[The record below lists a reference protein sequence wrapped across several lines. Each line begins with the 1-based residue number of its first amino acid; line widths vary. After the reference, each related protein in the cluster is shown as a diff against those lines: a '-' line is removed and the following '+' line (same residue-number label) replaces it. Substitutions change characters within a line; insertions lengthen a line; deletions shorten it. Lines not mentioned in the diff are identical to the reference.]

1 MSDTNSNQHLAGHV
15 SALQLLLGD
24 WDPYTVRRAI
34 NLAFPDTF
42 AIQLLHQ
49 QGEGGIELRIH
60 LSEAVR
66 AVKELGRRLDGSRS
80 GAVAV
85 RNLKPLI
92 DQATNDIFAAQQRL
106 GYKTK

>member
-1 MSDTNSNQHLAGHV
+1 MSDDKMVGHV

-49 QGEGGIELRIH
+49 QEGGIELSIH

-66 AVKELGRRLDGSRS
+66 AVKELGGRLDGSS
-80 GAVAV
+80 GMGALAV

-92 DQATNDIFAAQQRL
+92 DQATNDIIAAQQRL
-106 GYKTK
+106 GYNPKR

>member
-1 MSDTNSNQHLAGHV
+1 MSDDKMVGHV

-66 AVKELGRRLDGSRS
+66 AVKELGVSMDGSS
-80 GAVAV
+80 GLGAVAV

-92 DQATNDIFAAQQRL
+92 DQATNDIIAAQQRL